1 MAEQIRTALLRRK
14 EVEAE
19 VALARSAIRRR
30 ISAGTFPR
38 PVSLGGPLCVRWR
51 REEIDTWIANPSGYR
66 APEAA

>member
-1 MAEQIRTALLRRK
+1 MAEQILTALLRRK
-14 EVEAE
+14 DFFA
-19 VALARSAIRRR
+19 AKKGSAIRRR